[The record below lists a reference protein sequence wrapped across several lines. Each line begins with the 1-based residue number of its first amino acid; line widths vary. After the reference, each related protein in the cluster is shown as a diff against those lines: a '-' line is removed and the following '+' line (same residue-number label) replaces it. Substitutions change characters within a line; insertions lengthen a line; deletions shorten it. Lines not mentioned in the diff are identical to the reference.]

1 MSRAEIMWKV
11 SKKEKRRAMKNT
23 DRVVGQ
29 ATSGRWLL
37 TIIAGACL
45 LLLTILDC
53 RAYMKYPEKPLPVSV
68 EAIFAVITMVFM
80 SYFHSSKDGNGQQV
94 EPETDMEQLRLE
106 QLRLESEREKLLAE
120 RKAREK
126 AALETENQAPVGPQ
140 GGVQP

>member
-1 MSRAEIMWKV
+1 M
-11 SKKEKRRAMKNT
+11 KKT

-29 ATSGRWLL
+29 ISSGRWLL

-80 SYFHSSKDGNGQQV
+80 SYFHSSKDGNGKYD
-94 EPETDMEQLRLE
+94 EPEVSDP
-106 QLRLESEREKLLAE
+106 
-120 RKAREK
+120 
-126 AALETENQAPVGPQ
+126 PVGPQ
-140 GGVQP
+140 GGIQGPQG